1 MKRHVNT
8 PLSLAS
14 ILPVT
19 LFGQVAIVTC
29 SSPLTRLYTQA
40 SACMLS
46 FRLPAEI
53 LLFPWL
59 HTLPRPQSSSPHVH
73 CNDTTLFLFFF
84 LHQISPTP
92 LHFALVIEIQ
102 DETFLKCDNTASS
115 IVSIFFPPA
124 KYYLSLHFSFQDFT
138 SLASS
143 QKTSHQVPWKGCFR
157 CPYLCVCSGATAAS
171 VREGQDCPCHTQLVP
186 HRAHRRAQLSP
197 ALTLLLPLE
206 IPIRKGQNAK
216 LQWGTKHEEKPY
228 NVKLRRSTGK

>member
-1 MKRHVNT
+1 MVKWQLWLAV
-8 PLSLAS
+8 PLW
-14 ILPVT
+14 PGCT
-19 LFGQVAIVTC
+19 
-29 SSPLTRLYTQA
+29 
-40 SACMLS
+40 
-46 FRLPAEI
+46 
-53 LLFPWL
+53 
-59 HTLPRPQSSSPHVH
+59 PRPQLVCSASDSQQKSSS
-73 CNDTTLFLFFF
+73 FLDYIPCLVLSHPALTYTVMTPPYFFFF